1 MKKVAATN
9 YIKRTT
15 SYEFHVHDYEQSFK
29 SIFLFVLGGTV
40 RSDPISSSQSKHVQ
54 PKTSRTSHRGHFFPR
69 RLFPYIIFIDF
80 LVKLYTLNT

>member
-15 SYEFHVHDYEQSFK
+15 SYEFHVHNYEQSFR
-29 SIFLFVLGGTV
+29 SIFLFVLGETV

-54 PKTSRTSHRGHFFPR
+54 PKTSRASHRGHFFSL
-69 RLFPYIIFIDF
+69 RLFANIFIDF
-80 LVKLYTLNT
+80 FIILYT